1 MAAPAAVAGKGGDVL
16 EGKLL
21 AAVHQQQHGRGA
33 PGGGAGG
40 VEIPSQD
47 IPHQLLPYGGA
58 PPAPL
63 PGVGGGAQRGRAR
76 GGKRGGAGGRGG
88 GKDGTGGKAGG
99 GGAKGPKGV
108 GPDGKPFVSHSVAE
122 KQRRDRINT
131 LIDELREIVP
141 PQARGGDGVDGG
153 SPTAAEAAAP
163 LKENA
168 KRPKHEVLADTIS
181 LMRRL
186 LTNPDTMH
194 IIKSSGKGGEGF
206 MVDEWDGSNEDAVG
220 LEAEEGGSPQEVAD
234 LEGGEVL
241 ISVRAGNGGAG
252 SGSDGREGSANGSGG
267 GEGTVN
273 GTGKGT
279 ASVQKGGPASSDGG
293 SNGSAPAPGS
303 DRMTVT
309 VKCADRYGLLHTLTS
324 SLKSMGLRTQTA
336 VVSTS
341 ADGIVKDTF
350 KVDRASCALECS
362 EIKATLLDDIIQ
374 GSSLTNTEPKRKR
387 SSVDKGG

>member
-1 MAAPAAVAGKGGDVL
+1 ML

-21 AAVHQQQHGRGA
+21 AAVHQQQHGGGT
-33 PGGGAGG
+33 PGSGAGG

-63 PGVGGGAQRGRAR
+63 PGVEGGAQRGRVR
-76 GGKRGGAGGRGG
+76 GGKRGGAAGRGG
-88 GKDGTGGKAGG
+88 GKDGAGGKAGG
-99 GGAKGPKGV
+99 GGTKGPKGV

-141 PQARGGDGVDGG
+141 PQARGGDGGDGG
-153 SPTAAEAAAP
+153 SPTAAEAAP

-186 LTNPDTMH
+186 LANPDTMH

-206 MVDEWDGSNEDAVG
+206 IVDEWDGSNEDAAG
-220 LEAEEGGSPQEVAD
+220 LEAEEGGGAQEVAD

-241 ISVRAGNGGAG
+241 ISVRVGNGGTG
-252 SGSDGREGSANGSGG
+252 SGSDGREGSANSAG
-267 GEGTVN
+267 GEGPVN
-273 GTGKGT
+273 GARKGT
-279 ASVQKGGPASSDGG
+279 ASAQKGGPASSDGG
-293 SNGSAPAPGS
+293 SNGSVPAPGS
-303 DRMTVT
+303 ERMTVT

-362 EIKATLLDDIIQ
+362 EIKATLLEDIIQ
-374 GSSLTNTEPKRKR
+374 GSSLTNIEPKRKR